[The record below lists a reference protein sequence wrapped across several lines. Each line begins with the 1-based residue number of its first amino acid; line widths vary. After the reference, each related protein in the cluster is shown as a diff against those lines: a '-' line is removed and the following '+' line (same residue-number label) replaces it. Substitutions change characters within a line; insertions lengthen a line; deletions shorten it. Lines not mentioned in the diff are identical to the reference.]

1 MNVHPSKKSTFLFF
15 NGLLLIFLPLAGC
28 KKSSEEGPDIAYEY
42 FPMKKGHWV
51 TYEVDSIIHDAPA
64 EIHDTFQFQI
74 KELIESHF
82 TDNEGR
88 RTARVERF
96 KRKHDTAQW
105 RLKDVWTANRTPR
118 NAQKVEENI
127 RFLKLVFPI
136 RKGRFWDGNA
146 LNTRERN
153 EYRFGRIHAD
163 RTIQGTH
170 YDSTVT
176 VIQKD
181 RVNLVE
187 RKEAEEVYAKGIGL
201 IHKRIIDLEIDSGN
215 IEKGSEFKMK
225 AIDHGP

>member
-1 MNVHPSKKSTFLFF
+1 MSSSRSHSVFLLFGGLILTFLP
-15 NGLLLIFLPLAGC
+15 IAGC
-28 KKSSEEGPDIAYEY
+28 QKNSEEGPNIAYEY
-42 FPMKKGHWV
+42 FPMNKGHWV

-64 EIHDTFQFQI
+64 EVHDTFEFQI
-74 KELIESHF
+74 KALIESHF

-88 RTARVERF
+88 RTARIERF

-105 RLKDVWTANRTPR
+105 RLKDVWTANRTRR

-136 RKGRFWDGNA
+136 RKGKFWNGNA
-146 LNTRERN
+146 FNTREVT
-153 EYRFGRIHAD
+153 EYRFGKIHAG

-187 RKEAEEVYAKGIGL
+187 REEAEEVYAKGIGL
-201 IHKRIIDLEIDSGN
+201 VKKRNIDLEIDSGR
-215 IEKGSEFKMK
+215 IEKGSEYRMK